1 MNLDYELLQFFV
13 YKKIVKRKDVDEI
26 MEACKR
32 LNMPVEKY
40 LAAKEYCN
48 EVSALYAMSEF
59 FCIPA
64 VELDML
70 DIDKELFDKFSFDF
84 MKKHKVVPVCRGQ
97 TAGHVCH
104 LRRVV
109 GVYVSAGLRNGASRA
124 NRQVC

>member
-1 MNLDYELLQFFV
+1 
-13 YKKIVKRKDVDEI
+13 

-40 LAAKEYCN
+40 LVAKEYCN

-84 MKKHKVVPVCRGQ
+84 MKKHKVVPVCRDKRERCFSPWADRW
-97 TAGHVCH
+97 TCVPSPPC
-104 LRRVV
+104 RRCLCVRWT
-109 GVYVSAGLRNGASRA
+109 S
-124 NRQVC
+124 